1 MRYVMLCAN
10 TSVQQQRGGCVSAD
24 YVQAVLN
31 TILPATNTNQY
42 SIISLFSLHR
52 RKGESDCKML
62 PRFKFYVKEEN
73 PWAQFNYFIHYM
85 IL

>member
-10 TSVQQQRGGCVSAD
+10 TSVQQHRGGCVSAD

-42 SIISLFSLHR
+42 SIITSTV
-52 RKGESDCKML
+52 SDCKML